1 MMLKSSGDMPRF
13 DNLPRI
19 TPEDKARIDAEAM
32 NQISG
37 KLNDADGYDCTECRN
52 RGYVFFADG
61 IYLTQRDCRC
71 MTARRSIR
79 RMQSSGLGK
88 VIHKYTFPLFI
99 TSEEWQ
105 KRVKDTALAFIADDD
120 P

>member
-1 MMLKSSGDMPRF
+1 M
-13 DNLPRI
+13 
-19 TPEDKARIDAEAM
+19 DAEAM

-37 KLNDADGYDCTECRN
+37 RLNDVDGYDCEACRN

-61 IYLTQRDCRC
+61 IYLTQRDCEC

-79 RMQSSGLGK
+79 RMQASGLGK

-105 KRVKDTALAFIADDD
+105 KRVKETAQAFVADDD

>member
-1 MMLKSSGDMPRF
+1 MLQCD
-13 DNLPRI
+13 DLPRP

-32 NQISG
+32 NQIG
-37 KLNDADGYDCTECRN
+37 GRLNDADGYDCVVCRN

-61 IYLTQRDCRC
+61 IYLTQKDCEC

-105 KRVKDTALAFIADDD
+105 KRVKDTAQAFTADDD

>member
-1 MMLKSSGDMPRF
+1 
-13 DNLPRI
+13 
-19 TPEDKARIDAEAM
+19 M
-32 NQISG
+32 NQIDGSM
-37 KLNDADGYDCTECRN
+37 NSADGYNCEACRN
-52 RGYVFFADG
+52 RGYIFFADG
-61 IYLTQRDCRC
+61 IYLTQKDCEC

-99 TSEEWQ
+99 TSEPWQ
-105 KRVKDTALAFIADDD
+105 ERIKETAQAFAAEDY